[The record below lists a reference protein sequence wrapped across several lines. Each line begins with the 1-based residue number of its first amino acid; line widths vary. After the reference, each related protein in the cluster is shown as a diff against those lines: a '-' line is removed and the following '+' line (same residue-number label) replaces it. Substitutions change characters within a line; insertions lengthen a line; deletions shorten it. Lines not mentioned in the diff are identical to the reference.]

1 VAVHQFGF
9 LDQYDTLAMAEE
21 GGTFLLN
28 SPYDEDEVWDKI
40 PRTVQEQ
47 IIKKKLRFFMIN
59 ALKVA
64 KEQELGGRINTV
76 MQTCFFA
83 LSGILPQAEAI
94 EKIKTAIKKT
104 YGKRGE
110 VVVKKNFAAVDA
122 SVANMFEI
130 KVPTSATSTIEIPA
144 VVSDEAPDFVRE
156 VTAKILAGHGDDLP
170 VSKLPLE
177 PPDGKSAIWRL
188 RYLSGSRTSASSA
201 VSVSWCAPT
210 R

>member
-1 VAVHQFGF
+1 
-9 LDQYDTLAMAEE
+9 MAEE

-28 SPYDEDEVWDKI
+28 SPYDEDVVWDKL

-94 EKIKTAIKKT
+94 EKIKKAIKKT

-122 SVANMFEI
+122 SRRKHV
-130 KVPTSATSTIEIPA
+130 
-144 VVSDEAPDFVRE
+144 
-156 VTAKILAGHGDDLP
+156 
-170 VSKLPLE
+170 
-177 PPDGKSAIWRL
+177 
-188 RYLSGSRTSASSA
+188 
-201 VSVSWCAPT
+201 
-210 R
+210 